1 MSILSIVNEVADVT
15 SLSRFD
21 SVYGSDDPNAAA
33 MLALAKEGG
42 EEISRRADWRDML
55 KEFTAV
61 LSPTE
66 LPEDFQRLIPGGA
79 VRSAAGVFFRPVSNG
94 SQWTVVKQ
102 IPSAQ
107 AYFFLIGS
115 QMQFHPQ
122 AAGENAL
129 IDYVAVNWIKTDGG
143 EEVSDWTSDDDTPLF
158 PERLLEKN
166 LLWRW
171 RRKNGLDFADQ
182 LAEFEADLNA
192 EIKANRGV

>member
-79 VRSAAGVFFRPVSNG
+79 VRSADGVFFRPVSNG

-107 AYFFLIGS
+107 PYFFLTGS

-129 IDYVAVNWIKTDGG
+129 IDYVSINWIKTDGG